1 MKIAALLLGVVFW
14 IAVFFSSL
22 KASVAEQEVL
32 GYGQPVKLSCHH
44 RLWYVRLP
52 QKSTDPSLVLF
63 YFGKLTIFRSNGTDC
78 GMNGELCLP
87 FDEQSFAFRCPS
99 GCAAAIL
106 LEPYNVG
113 AYEYNYRP
121 LVVGGKP
128 SGFRQDGRNS
138 GLYRGDSS
146 ICASAL
152 HAGMISD
159 AKGGCGILHRRGEK
173 NKFESFEQNGIESIE
188 FMSHFPMSFILTRQ
202 ASSSGSSEAKLVECS
217 DIRWTLFAFTVA
229 FTAFLSMVVTSAPVF
244 YSVIY
249 FIVWFQVAMASD
261 PPTSGYYDLVSIGL
275 GRFFPGAFVGF
286 AMYYFCVKYTLR
298 DLSAHLE
305 KTVLWLGG
313 CWVGALNTD
322 TFDRIPISRLTPHD
336 IQQQPGGF
344 TALLIIVGS
353 LIVITFVQA
362 HCFRREGRF
371 FPMLGLYGLMILA
384 VLILVAVPHMNLRI
398 HHYILALLLLPGTTL
413 QTRPSLL
420 FQGILVGLFI
430 NGIARWGFDSILQTP
445 ASLLDG
451 GKLGTVPPTI
461 DPPHI
466 EDQNHLTFSFQD
478 LPPHVDGI
486 SVLVNDVQRFQS
498 LKPKDSSH
506 ISDFAWGRR
515 FPDEIEYFRFGYV
528 HVNTLGGVWY
538 EDFSES
544 ATWATDGNF
553 FYPA

>member
-1 MKIAALLLGVVFW
+1 
-14 IAVFFSSL
+14 
-22 KASVAEQEVL
+22 
-32 GYGQPVKLSCHH
+32 
-44 RLWYVRLP
+44 
-52 QKSTDPSLVLF
+52 
-63 YFGKLTIFRSNGTDC
+63 
-78 GMNGELCLP
+78 MNGELCLP

-113 AYEYNYRP
+113 AYEYNYQP
-121 LVVGGKP
+121 LVIGGKP
-128 SGFRQDGRNS
+128 SGFRQDGRSS

-152 HAGMISD
+152 HAGIIND
-159 AKGGCGILHRRGEK
+159 AKGGCGILHRRGEQDM
-173 NKFESFEQNGIESIE
+173 FESFEQNGIESIE
-188 FMSHFPMSFILTRQ
+188 FLSHFPMSFMLTRQ
-202 ASSSGSSEAKLVECS
+202 ASSSGSHDAKLIECT
-217 DIRWTLFAFTVA
+217 DIRWTLFAFTVVY
-229 FTAFLSMVVTSAPVF
+229 TSFLSMLVTSAPAF

-286 AMYYFCVKYTLR
+286 AMYYFCVKHTLR

-353 LIVITFVQA
+353 LIVITFLQA

-371 FPMLGLYGLMILA
+371 FTMLGLYGLMILII
-384 VLILVAVPHMNLRI
+384 LILIAVPHMSLRI

-413 QTRPSLL
+413 QTKPSLL

-451 GKLGTVPPTI
+451 GKLNTVPPPI
-461 DPPHI
+461 NPPRI
-466 EDQNHLTFSFQD
+466 EDQNHLTFSFED
-478 LPPHVDGI
+478 LPSHVDGI

-498 LKPKDSSH
+498 LKPKGSSH
-506 ISDFAWGRR
+506 INDFAWGRR
-515 FPDEIEYFRFGYV
+515 FENEIEYFRFGYV

-553 FYPA
+553 FYPV

>member
-1 MKIAALLLGVVFW
+1 
-14 IAVFFSSL
+14 
-22 KASVAEQEVL
+22 
-32 GYGQPVKLSCHH
+32 
-44 RLWYVRLP
+44 
-52 QKSTDPSLVLF
+52 
-63 YFGKLTIFRSNGTDC
+63 
-78 GMNGELCLP
+78 MNGELCMP
-87 FDEQSFAFRCPS
+87 FDDQSFAFRCPS

-121 LVVGGKP
+121 LVIGGKP

-138 GLYRGDSS
+138 GIYRGDSS

-159 AKGGCGILHRRGEK
+159 AKGGCGILHRKGEK
-173 NKFESFEQNGIESIE
+173 DKFESLERNGIESIE
-188 FMSHFPMSFILTRQ
+188 FMSHFPMSFLLTRQ
-202 ASSSGSSEAKLVECS
+202 ASSSGSHDAKLVECS
-217 DIRWTLFAFTVA
+217 DIRWTLFGFTVA
-229 FTAFLSMVVTSAPVF
+229 YTAILSMLVTSAPAF

-261 PPTSGYYDLVSIGL
+261 PPGGASGYYDLVSIGL
-275 GRFFPGAFVGF
+275 GRFLPGAFVGF
-286 AMYYFCVKYTLR
+286 AMYYFCVKHTLR
-298 DLSAHLE
+298 DLTAHLD
-305 KTVLWLGG
+305 KTILWLGG

-336 IQQQPGGF
+336 IKQQPGGF

-353 LIVITFVQA
+353 LIVIFFVQA

-371 FPMLGLYGLMILA
+371 FPMLGLYGLMVLA
-384 VLILVAVPHMNLRI
+384 ILILVAVPHMNLRI
-398 HHYILALLLLPGTTL
+398 HHYILALLFLPGTTL

-451 GKLGTVPPTI
+451 GKLGTVPPPI
-461 DPPHI
+461 DPPTI
-466 EDQNHLTFSFQD
+466 IDQNHLSFAFQD

-498 LKPKDSSH
+498 FKPKDSSH
-506 ISDFAWGRR
+506 VGDFAWGRR
-515 FPDEIEYFRFGYV
+515 FPNEVEYFQFGYV
-528 HVNTLGGVWY
+528 HINTLGGVWY
-538 EDFSES
+538 EDFTES

-553 FYPA
+553 FYPV